1 MFPNWSNSV
10 SLQQELYISEGL
22 YSRRF
27 IMIECDH
34 GMKNIFYRRFSP
46 IIPLTIAR
54 YFVSTP
60 VKIYFEGEI
69 ERIRWVKIGGDY
81 LRLSLSL
88 LYMAPLM
95 SNHILF
101 VNIILPP
108 SYCYSLIWYGW
119 GLHLSYLL
127 LPSHSYLSL
136 LKGFTR
142 GFKEGLFTRG
152 FHFILCWLD
161 PSFPACLL
169 RGTSWGV
176 LR

>member
-1 MFPNWSNSV
+1 MPQVYESNSYGYSRYEVNFPMFPNWSNSV

-69 ERIRWVKIGGDY
+69 ERIR
-81 LRLSLSL
+81 
-88 LYMAPLM
+88 
-95 SNHILF
+95 
-101 VNIILPP
+101 
-108 SYCYSLIWYGW
+108 
-119 GLHLSYLL
+119 
-127 LPSHSYLSL
+127 
-136 LKGFTR
+136 
-142 GFKEGLFTRG
+142 
-152 FHFILCWLD
+152 
-161 PSFPACLL
+161 
-169 RGTSWGV
+169 
-176 LR
+176 